1 MLQEDEEKRKG
12 QSEMLD
18 FDNDGHE
25 SVAEYYAKKK
35 NERKDEEEQKKADK
49 KPKQND
55 DEQALQAVGHVV
67 SVVPH
72 FASFALGAG
81 AGGGLKWLI
90 DKMREGNGK
99 E

>member
-1 MLQEDEEKRKG
+1 MLQEDEEKRKE

-35 NERKDEEEQKKADK
+35 TERKDEEEQKKADK
-49 KPKQND
+49 KPKQNE

-67 SVVPH
+67 SAVPH

-81 AGGGLKWLI
+81 AGGGLGWLL
-90 DKMREGNGK
+90 KKLREGDGK
-99 E
+99 K